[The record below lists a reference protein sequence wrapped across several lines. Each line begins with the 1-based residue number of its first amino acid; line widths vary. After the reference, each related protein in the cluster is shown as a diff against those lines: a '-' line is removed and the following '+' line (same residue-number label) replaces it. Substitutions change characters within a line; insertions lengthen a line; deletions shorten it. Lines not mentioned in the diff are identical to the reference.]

1 MLLASCYR
9 KGDCWR
15 FNIIEA
21 RDKQKNPVQMSSI
34 MDIKTHLFADR
45 TLLGTPID
53 VIDGESAVVRLVV
66 TENMIVDDMGLAH
79 GGFTFGLADYAAMLA
94 VNDPNVVIGGASVR
108 FTAPVKRGDIMK
120 AVAKVVDINKSKR
133 IVQVDITVSEETV
146 FTGELICYVLRKHV
160 LEP

>member
-9 KGDCWR
+9 NGDCWG

-21 RDKQKNPVQMSSI
+21 GDKQKNPVQMSSI
-34 MDIKTHLFADR
+34 MDIKTHLLADR
-45 TLLGTPID
+45 TLLGTP
-53 VIDGESAVVRLVV
+53 VEVVDGESAVVKLVV
-66 TENMIVDDMGLAH
+66 TENMIVDELGLAH

-108 FTAPVKRGDIMK
+108 FTAPVKRGDIMI
-120 AVAKVVDINKSKR
+120 AVAKVVDMNKSKR
-133 IVQVDITVSEETV
+133 VVQVDVKVSDKTV
-146 FTGELICYVLRKHV
+146 FAGELTCYVLDKHV